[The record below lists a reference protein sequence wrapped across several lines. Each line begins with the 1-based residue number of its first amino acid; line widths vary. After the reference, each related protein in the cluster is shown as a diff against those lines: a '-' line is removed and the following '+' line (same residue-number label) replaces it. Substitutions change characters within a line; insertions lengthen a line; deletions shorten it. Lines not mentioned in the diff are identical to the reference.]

1 MNLLL
6 FIFFMNII
14 IKKSVYFLATALFLA
29 VFVQNAF
36 ADFYKYVDEK
46 GIIHLTNDI
55 ESIPER
61 LRSSTKVLKEDSEAI
76 KLKLIDGRYVIGEAK
91 ARMAEVRM
99 EAEKLWWRW
108 IVDPISG
115 RTRAPA
121 IMGGYLLISLITFGL
136 IRRHVRGRARKLLL
150 KFLFMGFLAIGLLM
164 YSAHRGHKAYLEYK
178 KSPLDLNMD
187 LKNIDLEKLL
197 GVDVERLI
205 ERE

>member
-1 MNLLL
+1 ML
-6 FIFFMNII
+6 FIFLMNILT
-14 IKKSVYFLATALFLA
+14 KKCIYFLATVLFLS
-29 VFVQNAF
+29 VFVQNTF

-46 GIIHLTNDI
+46 GLIHFTNDI
-55 ESIPER
+55 ESVPER
-61 LRSSTKVLKEDSEAI
+61 LRSSVKILKEEKEAI
-76 KLKLIDGRYVIGEAK
+76 KLKLIDGKYVVAEAK
-91 ARMAEVRM
+91 AKLIEVKV

-121 IMGGYLLISLITFGL
+121 IMGGYLLISLITLGL

-150 KFLFMGFLAIGLLM
+150 KFLFMGFLAIGLLT

-178 KSPLDLNMD
+178 KSPVD

-197 GVDVERLI
+197 GVDVESLLG
-205 ERE
+205 RE

>member
-14 IKKSVYFLATALFLA
+14 SKKKLYFLVTVLFLA
-29 VFVQNAF
+29 IFVQNAF

-55 ESIPER
+55 KSVPEK
-61 LRSSTKVLKEDSEAI
+61 LRSSVKILKEEKEAI
-76 KLKLIDGRYVIGEAK
+76 KLKLIDGRYVIDEAK
-91 ARMAEVRM
+91 ARLSEAKV

-108 IVDPISG
+108 IVDPSSG

-121 IMGGYLLISLITFGL
+121 IMGGYVLISLVSIAT
-136 IRRHVRGRARKLLL
+136 IRRHVHGRARKLLL

-178 KSPLDLNMD
+178 KSPVD

-197 GVDVERLI
+197 GVDVERFI
-205 ERE
+205 KRE

>member
-1 MNLLL
+1 MKL
-6 FIFFMNII
+6 FSE
-14 IKKSVYFLATALFLA
+14 KKILFLSIVIA
-29 VFVQNAF
+29 SAFFTENAY

-46 GIIHLTNDI
+46 GIVHLTNDI
-55 ESIPER
+55 KSIPEKMR
-61 LRSSTKVLKEDSEAI
+61 PGAKVLKESRETI
-76 KLKLIDGRYVIGEAK
+76 KEKLIDGKYVVDEAR
-91 ARMAEVRM
+91 ARFAEVKV

-108 IVDPISG
+108 IVDPLSG

-121 IMGGYLLISLITFGL
+121 IMGGYLLISLITLGL

-178 KSPLDLNMD
+178 KSPID

-197 GVDVERLI
+197 GMDVERFLG
-205 ERE
+205 R

>member
-1 MNLLL
+1 MCFALVFMCLV
-6 FIFFMNII
+6 FF
-14 IKKSVYFLATALFLA
+14 TH
-29 VFVQNAF
+29 NAF
-36 ADFYKYVDEK
+36 ADFYKYVDKK
-46 GIIHLTNDI
+46 GMIHLTNDI
-55 ESIPER
+55 KTIPDKY
-61 LRSSTKVLKEDSEAI
+61 RSQAKVIEEKKEII
-76 KLKLIDGRYVIGEAK
+76 KKKLIDGQYVIDGARAKLAEAK
-91 ARMAEVRM
+91 V

-121 IMGGYLLISLITFGL
+121 IMGGYLLISLITLGL

-178 KSPLDLNMD
+178 KSPVD

-197 GVDVERLI
+197 GMDVEKFLR
-205 ERE
+205 RE